1 MTAPS
6 ELLSRLRHAIAEYD
20 ERAQLV
26 SNLGKHRQDNCCG
39 RAAQA
44 MEEAAKMI
52 ADLAHPMMV
61 ATARPDP
68 VVRLGLKLPLAT
80 LWTLVELLDREEYP
94 QTAKHGHTAL
104 RELTEAIAQMEGDLF
119 AARLQREADKTRI
132 ESLTDEVD
140 LLRDASSETIKL
152 AVARINELEAERD
165 KLKAERHDAVYLPTL
180 VSGR

>member
-1 MTAPS
+1 MTTPS
-6 ELLSRLRHAIAEYD
+6 ELLSRLRHTIAEYD

-44 MEEAAKMI
+44 MEEAVTMI

-68 VVRLGLKLPLAT
+68 TVRPSLALQLAT
-80 LWTLVELLDREEYP
+80 LRSLAELLDHEKYP
-94 QTAKHGHTAL
+94 ETAKVGYAAL
-104 RELTEAIAQMEGDLF
+104 GRLTETVSQMEGDLL

-152 AVARINELEAERD
+152 AVERINELEVERD
-165 KLKAERHDAVYLPTL
+165 RLKAERHHAVYLPTL